1 MLKLHRTLI
10 RPHLYIRQRTLP
22 VTSTSV
28 RYTHT
33 KHDVLDELH
42 ARGLVS
48 QVSSAD
54 RLKNALKTPQAV
66 YAGVDP
72 TAKYLHVGHLLPL
85 LCLLHFQLAGHK
97 VVPLIGGATGLVGDP
112 SGRDTERPLSEHSV
126 VQSNVQHLSDAISK
140 FFTGALRYV
149 QSRAPSASDKPSDTT
164 KPTDDLK
171 PPTVLNN
178 LQWLQGVGLLE
189 FLRTVGLHARVNSM
203 IARERHGIPVQT
215 RLASQQGIS
224 FTEFTYQ
231 LLQAYDFYVLNQR
244 EGCTI
249 QVGGSDQWGNIVAGI
264 ELIHNGEGKEK
275 EKEVFA
281 VTTPLLTTP
290 SGQKFGKSAGNA
302 VALDERVTSVFDF
315 YQFWLRTPDSHVG
328 QYLRMFTLV
337 PLSEADAALAAHETN
352 REARSAQ
359 QLLAQE
365 VTELVHGKPAMLK
378 AQIAS
383 KVLYESDYS
392 TVKTEDILESLAGDS
407 RLRLIPRQ
415 ELLGTPIPKFAV
427 QAKLV
432 SSNSEAKRLVE
443 AKGLYVN
450 NQRVQN
456 FGDTLREEDLLDGR
470 FVVVRSGS
478 QKQLVL
484 VAA

>member
-1 MLKLHRTLI
+1 MLRL
-10 RPHLYIRQRTLP
+10 QRTLALP
-22 VTSTSV
+22 RFYNKPIPTKLVFTRST
-28 RYTHT
+28 HI

-48 QVSSAD
+48 QVSSSD
-54 RLKNALKTPQAV
+54 QLKNALKTPQAL
-66 YAGVDP
+66 YSGIDP

-97 VVPLIGGATGLVGDP
+97 VIPLIGGATGLVGDP
-112 SGRDTERPLSEHSV
+112 SGRDTERPLSEHTV
-126 VQSNVQHLSDAISK
+126 VQSNVEYLSDAVTK
-140 FFTGALRYV
+140 FLTGALQYARSRL
-149 QSRAPSASDKPSDTT
+149 QSSVDNPIDELR
-164 KPTDDLK
+164 
-171 PPTVLNN
+171 PPTVMNN

-189 FLRTVGLHARVNSM
+189 FLRTVGLHARVNTM
-203 IARERHGIPVQT
+203 IARESVQS

-249 QVGGSDQWGNIVAGI
+249 QIGGSDQWGNIVAGI
-264 ELIHNGEGKEK
+264 ELINKLDNQRSGSPDAGEKTK
-275 EKEVFA
+275 AKEVFA

-337 PLSEADAALAAHETN
+337 SLSEIGTALAQHEGN
-352 REARSAQ
+352 KESRSAQ
-359 QLLAQE
+359 QLLAKE
-365 VTELVHGKPAMLK
+365 VTELVHGESAMFK

-383 KVLYESDYS
+383 RVLYESDYS
-392 TVKTEDILESLAGDS
+392 TVKTEDILAALAGDS
-407 RLRLIPRQ
+407 RLRLVSQ
-415 ELLGTPIPKFAV
+415 AELLEAPIAKLAV

-450 NQRVQN
+450 NQRVLN
-456 FGDTLREEDLLDGR
+456 FADTIKTEDLLDNR

-484 VAA
+484 VST